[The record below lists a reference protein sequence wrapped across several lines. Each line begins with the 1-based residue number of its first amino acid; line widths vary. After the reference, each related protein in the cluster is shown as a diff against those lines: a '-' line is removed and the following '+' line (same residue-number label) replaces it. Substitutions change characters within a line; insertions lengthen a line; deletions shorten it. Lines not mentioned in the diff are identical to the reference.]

1 MTATNFRDLLAEAVA
16 RSFYVMQGGL
26 DEETQPVVPN
36 TVDHQVAHNL
46 LARPVPWVDCP
57 ACKGSGRIGCPGPS
71 GGGARTQR
79 ERDALGLRKGIDYCY
94 GMHMGHPCPTCSGTG
109 KATVAQLLAWGQA
122 IADPIDSHGLSG
134 DDDYEAVVWYRNRI
148 LDVQP

>member
-57 ACKGSGRIGCPGPS
+57 TCKGEGVEFAGDEDDIGDG
-71 GGGARTQR
+71 
-79 ERDALGLRKGIDYCY
+79 
-94 GMHMGHPCPTCSGTG
+94 CPTCSGTG
-109 KATVAQLLAWGQA
+109 KATVAQLLAWGSA
-122 IADPIDSHGLSG
+122 VAEPIESPRFPG
-134 DDDYEAVVWYRNRI
+134 DDKYDDVVWYHNRI